1 MGSSFGFLTVA
12 PDDAV
17 EQTSFA
23 DTLAGHLGTAGIP
36 PAVVAS
42 VGRHPAGRDGS
53 TGRDGSAR
61 AVDEAASALAACDVV
76 IVDHAI
82 RAPSEA
88 DQLLLDVI
96 ERLRCPVIVRL
107 SAVARLP
114 SRCQRDMYHRLDR
127 LSDAV
132 VVPSGA
138 ARRRLSAAYA
148 VVPRRIVLIADVVR
162 PLARVTDGSATVCVP
177 TVVTSGVLG
186 PDRGLETAID
196 AIAGLRSLTPRPR
209 YIIAAPTEPA
219 MLTRDGEAY
228 RHALMAR
235 TLDRGVASMV
245 TFLNASD
252 DGHPDPHVPQVDVV
266 VITDVHPEQMKSRVV
281 VDALAAGTPVVALMT
296 SATRATAVAAGIE
309 RLVPAA
315 DPAALSRL
323 LRFLLT
329 DPAVTTAVARRRT
342 VGPEPI
348 WQRIADQYQ
357 ELAAE
362 LVAAR
367 KSAMTDRTE
376 SLRDSQS
383 L

>member
-12 PDDAV
+12 PDDTR

-23 DTLAGHLGTAGIP
+23 NTLAGHLGAMGTL
-36 PAVVAS
+36 PAVVAC
-42 VGRHPAGRDGS
+42 VGRHPAGG
-53 TGRDGSAR
+53 DGSAR
-61 AVDEAASALAACDVV
+61 AADEAASALAACDVV

-82 RAPSEA
+82 QGPSDA

-96 ERLRCPVIVRL
+96 ERLRCPIIVRL
-107 SAVARLP
+107 STVARLP
-114 SRCQRDMYHRLDR
+114 SRFQRDMFHRLDR

-138 ARRRLSAAYA
+138 ARRRLSAAYS
-148 VVPRRIVLIADVVR
+148 VVPTRVVLIADVVR
-162 PLARVTDGSATVCVP
+162 PLARVADGSAGVSVP

-209 YIIAAPTEPA
+209 YIIAAATEPA
-219 MLTRDGEAY
+219 MLTRGGEAY

-245 TFLNASD
+245 TFLNALD
-252 DGHPDPHVPQVDVV
+252 DSHPDPQVDVV
-266 VITDVHPEQMKSRVV
+266 VITDVHPDQMKSRVV

-296 SATRATAVAAGIE
+296 PATRAAAVAAGIE

-315 DPAALSRL
+315 DPAALTRL

-357 ELAAE
+357 ELATE
-362 LVAAR
+362 LIAAR
-367 KSAMTDRTE
+367 KSAMIDRTE
-376 SLRDSQS
+376 SLRETQN